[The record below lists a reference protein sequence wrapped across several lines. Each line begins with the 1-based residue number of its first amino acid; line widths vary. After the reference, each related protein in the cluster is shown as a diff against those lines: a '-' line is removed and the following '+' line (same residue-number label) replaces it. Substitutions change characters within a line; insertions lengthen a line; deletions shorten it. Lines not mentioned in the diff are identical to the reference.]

1 MKKFYKF
8 NCHLFALQTNNP
20 SGSCNLVH
28 EIKKM
33 SEQVQLRKNVELQS
47 SPYLAE
53 YICVLGWNPLSLQYS
68 DTDHVRFAN
77 MKCPL

>member
-1 MKKFYKF
+1 
-8 NCHLFALQTNNP
+8 
-20 SGSCNLVH
+20 
-28 EIKKM
+28 M
-33 SEQVQLRKNVELQS
+33 SEQVQLRNNVELQS